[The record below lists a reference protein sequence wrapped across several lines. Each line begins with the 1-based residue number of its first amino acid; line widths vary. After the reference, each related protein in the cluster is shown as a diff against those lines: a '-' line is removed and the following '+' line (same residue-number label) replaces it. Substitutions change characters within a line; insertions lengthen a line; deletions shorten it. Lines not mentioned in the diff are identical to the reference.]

1 MRSVIQRIA
10 TGPEMSKDIS
20 RDEARVAMR
29 AILEGQVDPVQ
40 AGIFLIALRM
50 KRETDEENIGVLE
63 ALRDAGETV
72 TAGVDVLIDIADPYD
87 GFTRTLPASP
97 FLPAVLA
104 ACGVPAVCHGVERVG
119 PKFGL
124 THRQVLGCRGA
135 AGRSLPRPGGGPDR
149 RSRHRMGLSGP
160 ARLLS
165 QAPRPDRAARADRQA
180 PRDHHRRALHRSHPG
195 SFGDP
200 PRDRLCAQGL
210 PEGLYVARPPRGIR
224 LGTGGAGR
232 RGRGHPVAPEDRAI
246 RLLSGRR

>member
-1 MRSVIQRIA
+1 MLDAPPWDRPDGPRAFMRSVIQRIA

-50 KRETDEENIGVLE
+50 KRETDEENIGILE

-72 TAGVDVLIDIADPYD
+72 TAGVNVLIDIADPYD

-119 PKFGL
+119 PNS
-124 THRQVLGCRGA
+124 A
-135 AGRSLPRPGGGPDR
+135 
-149 RSRHRMGLSGP
+149 
-160 ARLLS
+160 
-165 QAPRPDRAARADRQA
+165 
-180 PRDHHRRALHRSHPG
+180 
-195 SFGDP
+195 
-200 PRDRLCAQGL
+200 
-210 PEGLYVARPPRGIR
+210 
-224 LGTGGAGR
+224 
-232 RGRGHPVAPEDRAI
+232 
-246 RLLSGRR
+246 